1 MRNETPMVEQPLKFA
16 EVIVPLALDG
26 FFTYFIPSEMS
37 SAILPGMRVEIE
49 FGKSKRYSGVVR
61 RITDQSSWQKIK
73 PIIEV
78 LDNEPIVTEKQMELW
93 EWISS
98 YYMCSIGEVMIA
110 SVPSQYRLSSETMF
124 VRSIDNYDQIELTDE
139 EFLILEA
146 LDLRNQLHVQDIQ
159 SILQKKSVMKLLRSL
174 LDRKLIALN
183 EILHQQNA
191 QKKTGWIRLN
201 ETLRQSHESF
211 VSALEQI
218 QRSKHQTSFLLTYLQ
233 GNPSYEWR
241 RQSEIQSRSG
251 TSSAVLQSL
260 LKKNILERIE
270 LDRYTYPEVFIP
282 EIKISLTE
290 VQLKAVSQIKASWA
304 EKAVCVLHG
313 LTGSG
318 KTHIYIS
325 MILDMISSGKQV
337 LYLLPEI
344 ALTAQLVI
352 RLKKYFGDR
361 LIEYHSGISPS
372 GRLAAYHAIRQGHP
386 IVIGARSSVF
396 LPFKNLGLVIVDEE
410 HDQGYKQSEPAPRYN
425 ARDVSLMLAQIHN
438 AHVLLGSATPSLE
451 TYHNAETGRYGLV
464 SLLHRHGESQLPEVE
479 IIPIREEARLNQ
491 MNGLFSAKM
500 LQKIA
505 EQLERKKQ
513 VIIFRNRRGYSP
525 VMRCTN
531 CNWEALCDQCDIH
544 LTVHKQLN
552 QMKCHICG
560 IRRPIPVQCPQCHQ
574 HTVRMVGFGT
584 EQVEEEL
591 QKLFPDVVVQRF
603 DLDAARSKS
612 SQSQILE
619 DFHDGNIQILVGT
632 QMLTKGLDFDQVVL
646 VGVLQADQ
654 LFYYPDFRAQE
665 RAFQLLTQVSGRS
678 GRRDD
683 SGKVLIQAFNTN
695 YKVLGFVAR
704 HDYNAF
710 YQNEL
715 EERRRFAYPPWNRII
730 RIELRHRREHI
741 AQKAAE
747 HLVDSLMR
755 TLAYRVLGPSDAS
768 LSKIKGFYAKEIYIK
783 MEKNNSIINSTKNLI
798 KKHCQ
803 ELHNQ
808 SDWRSIRVIIDVDP
822 Y

>member
-1 MRNETPMVEQPLKFA
+1 MVEEPLKFA

-37 SAILPGMRVEIE
+37 SGILPGMRVEIE
-49 FGKSKRYSGVVR
+49 FGKSKRYSGIVR
-61 RITDQSSWQKIK
+61 RIKDQSSWQKTK

-78 LDNEPIVTEKQMELW
+78 LDSEPIVTEKQMELW
-93 EWISS
+93 EWIST

-124 VRSIDNYDQIELTDE
+124 VRSIDHYDQLELTDE

-146 LDLRNQLHVQDIQ
+146 LDMRNQLLVQDIQ
-159 SILQKKSVMKLLRSL
+159 SILQKKSVMKLVRSL
-174 LDRKLIALN
+174 LDRKLIALH
-183 EILHQQNA
+183 EILQQQTI

-201 ETLRQSHESF
+201 ESLRQSHDSF

-218 QRSKHQTSFLLTYLQ
+218 QRSKHQTSLVLTYLQ

-241 RQSEIQSRSG
+241 RQSEIQTRSG

-260 LKKNILERIE
+260 VKKNILERIE
-270 LDRYTYPEVFIP
+270 LDRYAYPEVFTP
-282 EIKISLTE
+282 EIKIILSDI
-290 VQLKAVSQIKASWA
+290 QSKAVSHIKASWA
-304 EKAVCVLHG
+304 EKAVCLLHG

-318 KTHIYIS
+318 KTHIYINL
-325 MILDMISSGKQV
+325 ILDMIASGKQV

-361 LIEYHSGISPS
+361 LIEYHSGISQT
-372 GRLAAYHAIRQGHP
+372 GRLAAYHVIRQGHP

-425 ARDVSLMLAQIHN
+425 ARDVSLMLAQIHQ
-438 AHVLLGSATPSLE
+438 AQVLLGSATPSLE

-464 SLLHRHGESQLPEVE
+464 TLLQRHGESQLPDVE

-491 MNGLFSAKM
+491 MTGLFSAKM

-505 EQLERKKQ
+505 EQLQRKKQ

-525 VMRCTN
+525 VIRCTN

-552 QMKCHICG
+552 QIKCHICG
-560 IRRPIPVQCPQCHQ
+560 IRRPVPAQCPQCHQ

-683 SGKVLIQAFNTN
+683 PGKVLIQAFNTS

-747 HLVDSLMR
+747 HLVD
-755 TLAYRVLGPSDAS
+755 TLKPTLSFRVLGPSDAS

-783 MEKNNSIINSTKNLI
+783 MEKNNSIINSTKILI
-798 KKHCQ
+798 RKNCQ
-803 ELHNQ
+803 ELSNQ
-808 SDWRSIRVIIDVDP
+808 SDWRSIRIIVDVDP